1 MNTPCDEPIIVLD
14 EKGNEKKIYKCPY
27 TEDYCG
33 YEDEICRNC
42 CGLGVDE

>member
-27 TEDYCG
+27 
-33 YEDEICRNC
+33 DEIYRNC